1 MANWSIQ
8 LAMNK
13 LNMNLKLRM
22 FVQKNCHTSDLLFVG
37 ESSRVQPMISLAPSN
52 VSFLTDFI
60 RHMVKEHGQSST
72 IAFVDRSTAED
83 SVPDGSH
90 RIMLFQNTLSSIF
103 SKYVILKQKIYNSIP
118 SFFMVQ
124 LEITEY

>member
-1 MANWSIQ
+1 MFISVPILSDIW
-8 LAMNK
+8 LK
-13 LNMNLKLRM
+13 NM
-22 FVQKNCHTSDLLFVG
+22 G
-37 ESSRVQPMISLAPSN
+37 RV
-52 VSFLTDFI
+52 
-60 RHMVKEHGQSST
+60 
-72 IAFVDRSTAED
+72 AFVDRSTAED